1 MQAFKKI
8 AYKSIPTTWVALFRK
23 CNKEAYPN
31 LPDREGVKT
40 ANK

>member
-1 MQAFKKI
+1 MSLMMFLLAFF
-8 AYKSIPTTWVALFRK
+8 Y
-23 CNKEAYPN
+23 NMEAYPN